1 MEEKLD
7 NLNDTSKEKEEE
19 ETPKNIGWPLVAKL
33 LIYFV

>member
-19 ETPKNIGWPLVAKL
+19 ETTKKIGWPLAAKIL
-33 LIYFV
+33 TS